1 MRDPTVPRNL
11 YHQFLTADSRP
22 IDDPPL
28 AAGAGQDNL
37 YHHHLAASKSAAD
50 DLGAGEHMSEH
61 SLDWQDSQESLLEA
75 SQRINDTTSATGPSS
90 AYISQAKHSII
101 SPVPNNTTETIRP
114 SATAQPFD
122 SLFVNATPTS
132 HLPWIPPQP
141 SRHLP
146 PVGNFALPTPGP
158 PRRPLKRKLAKKGEM
173 SCGVCKMLAS
183 LMGME
188 ECIQCSHLR
197 CLKWFHLVCV
207 GHDRLPQGRYGWTCE
222 TCDPGDE
229 NNGLH
234 SMSGVRWL
242 GSDDEQN

>member
-1 MRDPTVPRNL
+1 MRDSAVPRNL

-22 IDDPPL
+22 LDDPPL
-28 AAGAGQDNL
+28 AAPGVDEDNL
-37 YHHHLAASKSAAD
+37 YHHHLAASKTAA
-50 DLGAGEHMSEH
+50 ANTAAEEHMSDQ
-61 SLDWQDSQESLLEA
+61 SLDWQDSQGSSSEA
-75 SQRINDTTSATGPSS
+75 SQRIDATTSATEPSS
-90 AYISQAKHSII
+90 AHISRPKHSII
-101 SPVPNNTTETIRP
+101 SPITTNDVRP
-114 SATAQPFD
+114 SASTEPSE
-122 SLFVNATPTS
+122 SLFVKATPTS

-158 PRRPLKRKLAKKGEM
+158 PRRPLKRRRAKKGEM
-173 SCGVCKMLAS
+173 SCGVCKMPAS
-183 LMGME
+183 LMGVE

-207 GHDRLPQGRYGWTCE
+207 GHDRLPEGRYGWTCE
-222 TCDPGDE
+222 ECDPGDE

-234 SMSGVRWL
+234 SMSGVRWF